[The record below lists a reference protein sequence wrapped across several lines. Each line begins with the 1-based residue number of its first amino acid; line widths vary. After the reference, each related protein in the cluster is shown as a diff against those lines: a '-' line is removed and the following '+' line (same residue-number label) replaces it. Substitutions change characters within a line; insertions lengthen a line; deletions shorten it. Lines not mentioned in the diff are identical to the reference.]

1 MMDEQDFVTD
11 DETDEMFGDGQGA
24 PQQQAPQQQAPH
36 RAPVAAQPHG
46 MQPMGNMGGL
56 PVYSLAL
63 AQVPALAPVG
73 GENLL
78 TRKFGPLPVWGW
90 ALTAIGTGIGGYF
103 LWQSQKKV
111 SKNDGD
117 EDERSATPA
126 LPESTQGAGSWGP
139 SRGQFADQLNKL
151 FTRKGMAE
159 KVKVFDDADEAKA
172 SGKLK
177 HLSPLI
183 NIKCEVAYKPDKDFL
198 RLCKR
203 DGLNPIVHE
212 DGTIGLYPAASGKRG
227 QEWEKYIDLLRDDGQ
242 KV

>member
-1 MMDEQDFVTD
+1 
-11 DETDEMFGDGQGA
+11 MFGDGQTA
-24 PQQQAPQQQAPH
+24 PQ
-36 RAPVAAQPHG
+36 RAPVAVQAHG
-46 MQPMGNMGGL
+46 AAQPMGNMGGL

-117 EDERSATPA
+117 EDERSTTPA
-126 LPESTQGAGSWGP
+126 LPESTGAGSWGP
-139 SRGQFADQLNKL
+139 SRGAFTDQLNKL

>member
-1 MMDEQDFVTD
+1 MMNEQDFVTD
-11 DETDEMFGDGQGA
+11 EETDEMFGDGQHT
-24 PQQQAPQQQAPH
+24 QAPA
-36 RAPVAAQPHG
+36 VAQSQG
-46 MQPMGNMGGL
+46 MQPMGSVNGL

-63 AQVPALAPVG
+63 AQVPATLVPG
-73 GENLL
+73 GESIL
-78 TRKFGPLPVWGW
+78 TRKIGPLPVWGW

-103 LWQSQKKV
+103 WWQSTKAKV
-111 SKNDGD
+111 SKNEGDGN
-117 EDERSATPA
+117 ERPASPA
-126 LPESTQGAGSWGP
+126 LPESTQSDAAWNP
-139 SRGQFADQLNKL
+139 SRGQFADQLNKH
-151 FTRKGMAE
+151 FMRKGMAE

>member
-1 MMDEQDFVTD
+1 MNEQDFVTD

-24 PQQQAPQQQAPH
+24 PQQHAQQH
-36 RAPVAAQPHG
+36 APVAMQAQAQG
-46 MQPMGNMGGL
+46 VQPMGALNGM

-63 AQVPALAPVG
+63 AQAPSMTLAPG

-117 EDERSATPA
+117 EDERSTTPA
-126 LPESTQGAGSWGP
+126 LPESTGAGSWGP
-139 SRGQFADQLNKL
+139 SRGAFTDQLNKL

>member
-1 MMDEQDFVTD
+1 MIDEQDYVTD
-11 DETDEMFGDGQGA
+11 DEIDEMYGDGRHVPQT
-24 PQQQAPQQQAPH
+24 QQQAPAQAPQ
-36 RAPVAAQPHG
+36 AAA
-46 MQPMGNMGGL
+46 NMNGL
-56 PVYSLAL
+56 PVYPLAL
-63 AQVPALAPVG
+63 AQVPPAPAG
-73 GENLL
+73 DNLL
-78 TRKFGPLPVWGW
+78 TRKIGPLPVWGW

-103 LWQSQKKV
+103 WWQSTKKV

-117 EDERSATPA
+117 EEEAPRAA
-126 LPESTQGAGSWGP
+126 LPEDTGGGGGSWGP
-139 SRGQFADQLNKL
+139 SRGAFCEQLNK
-151 FTRKGMAE
+151 FFMRKGMAD
-159 KVKVFDDADEAKA
+159 KVKIFDDADEAKA

-183 NIKCEVAYKPDKDFL
+183 NIKCDVAYKPDREFL

-212 DGTIGLYPAASGKRG
+212 DASIGLYPAASGKRA